1 MKTTS
6 ASPRRWLVL
15 PVLLGTA
22 RLMSA
27 CGERPQDA
35 PRASGKYL
43 GKPDTRPWEGGSLT
57 FESGEFKRG
66 EKTSWESAMRTR
78 AQNQN
83 EYGRTQ

>member
-1 MKTTS
+1 MKSTS
-6 ASPRRWLVL
+6 AAPGRWLVL
-15 PVLLGTA
+15 SALLGAT
-22 RLMSA
+22 LLVSA

-35 PRASGKYL
+35 PLASGKYM